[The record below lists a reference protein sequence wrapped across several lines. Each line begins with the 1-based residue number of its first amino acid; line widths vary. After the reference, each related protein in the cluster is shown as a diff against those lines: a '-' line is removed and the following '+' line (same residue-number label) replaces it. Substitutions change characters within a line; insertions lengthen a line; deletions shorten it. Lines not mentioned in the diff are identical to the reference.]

1 MLKVRKCIRDVQ
13 VKKIDQCFDGVCVVC
28 CGRASTG
35 LGLSRDDSSELE
47 PRLGPDWSVRGRLTA
62 G

>member
-13 VKKIDQCFDGVCVVC
+13 AKKIDQCFDGVCVVC

-35 LGLSRDDSSELE
+35 LGLSRDDSSELGCDW
-47 PRLGPDWSVRGRLTA
+47 PGSGPGSALIGQ
-62 G
+62 